1 MGTQILSALQILH
14 NGGYVHCDLKPDN
27 ICVKE
32 TIDPQSKVKK
42 YIFSLIDFGLMRKVK
57 LNKILKD
64 KVNSSGNIAFS
75 SIRGLK
81 KEQVRFQDDI
91 ESLLYIMFWCAGD
104 QSLPWEAPALEFY
117 QQQRLK

>member
-1 MGTQILSALQILH
+1 MEHMGISLEKFFSDKHYIQADLKIMIAFDMGTQILNALQILH

-32 TIDPQSKVKK
+32 TIDPQSKAKK

-64 KVNSSGNIAFS
+64 
-75 SIRGLK
+75 
-81 KEQVRFQDDI
+81 
-91 ESLLYIMFWCAGD
+91 
-104 QSLPWEAPALEFY
+104 
-117 QQQRLK
+117 